1 MPSKLDF
8 GRIVKLDGF
17 KRYQASLEFE
27 DANKI
32 LGFDSS
38 DSHTRLHVM
47 LDE

>member
-8 GRIVKLDGF
+8 GRSVKQAEF

-27 DANKI
+27 YANKT
-32 LGFDSS
+32 LGFGFS
-38 DSHTRLHVM
+38 DSHMRLRAM